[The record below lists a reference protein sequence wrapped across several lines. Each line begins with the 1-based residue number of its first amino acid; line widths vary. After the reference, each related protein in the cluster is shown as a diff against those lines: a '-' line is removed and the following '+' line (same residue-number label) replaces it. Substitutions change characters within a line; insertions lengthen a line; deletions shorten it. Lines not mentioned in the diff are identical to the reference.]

1 MSIEERTK
9 RIGAHGPGPVQ
20 EKGNAGTPGESTQ
33 PPSHV
38 HPTSKPTGEVSSE
51 SRLARRYRVII
62 HNDEQT
68 PMDFVVRVL
77 TGIYRLGVEHA
88 IEVMLEAHGSD
99 CALVRAYGLE
109 EAEFRV
115 QRSHMLA
122 RSRSHPLTFTIESE

>member
-1 MSIEERTK
+1 MGAMSIEEQRNSNSP
-9 RIGAHGPGPVQ
+9 RASLPG
-20 EKGNAGTPGESTQ
+20 GTPQGSLPNGGTQ
-33 PPSHV
+33 PGVRPSDE
-38 HPTSKPTGEVSSE
+38 TSSE

-77 TGIYRLGVEHA
+77 TGVYRLGVEHA

-99 CALVRAYGLE
+99 CAFVRAYGLE

-115 QRSHMLA
+115 QRSHSLA
-122 RSRSHPLTFTIESE
+122 RSRSYPLTFTIESE